1 MKAKNALYAPLLLCV
16 IYLLTGFSDR
26 LIGFFS
32 EISDN
37 QMLSMIIIQC
47 LVFLL
52 PVAFYCRVRNINFIT
67 ALNLKPVRPSIL
79 GFALLSFLLYFTG
92 GAILKYVSQAFFGNP
107 VSDNLGVSAV
117 NASPQQTAMILLAY
131 VLLPAFLEELVF
143 RSILIHEYASYGGF
157 FAITVSALSFAML
170 HFSFAGFAEY
180 FLAGVIFACVTFVC
194 GSVLP
199 AMLLHLLNN
208 ALTVFFPDFFSQ
220 YVARTGN
227 SVVLFYLLVG
237 AFLLF
242 LYLWFAQLEYIY
254 HKKAEDFS
262 RDRRAQLLLL
272 ENEKKLQQQEQRPR
286 FLSRARQVFL
296 SPGLLAA
303 VALFVVKSFQLI

>member
-37 QMLSMIIIQC
+37 RMLSMIIIQC

-67 ALNLKPVRPSIL
+67 ALNLRPVRPSIL
-79 GFALLSFLLYFTG
+79 GFAFLSFLLYFTG
-92 GAILKYVSQAFFGNP
+92 GAILKYVSQAFWGVP
-107 VSDNLGVSAV
+107 LSEGIGVSTV
-117 NASPQQTAMILLAY
+117 GASPRQTAMIVIAY

-143 RSILIHEYASYGGF
+143 RSILIHEYAPYGGF

-180 FLAGVIFACVTFVC
+180 FLAGVIFACVTYVC

-208 ALTVFFPDFFSQ
+208 TVTVFFPDYFSE

-242 LYLWFAQLEYIY
+242 LYLWFGQLEYIY
-254 HKKAEDFS
+254 QRKAEEFS

-272 ENEKKLQQQEQRPR
+272 ESEKKLREQQKRPG
-286 FLSRARQVFL
+286 FLLRARQVFL

-303 VALFVVKSFQLI
+303 LSIFLLKSFQLI